1 MKIVGVGKRF
11 EIYEDDL
18 KTYDTLPA
26 NIYTVR
32 FNKMTGFYLEQH
44 SDFEIKEEKVYGVHT
59 EKVEKVLKSFGK
71 FNRNLG
77 VILSGHKGIGKSLFA
92 KMLGIEAVK
101 KELPVVI
108 VDSYIPGIAA
118 YIESIEQEIMVLFD
132 EFDKTFCSKK
142 TDDANDPQASMLSL
156 FDGTSQGKK
165 LYVITCNNINKLN
178 DYLIN
183 RPGRFHYH
191 MRFDFPT
198 SAEVTEYLTD
208 NLDKQYHDE
217 IQNVVNFARK
227 VNLNYDCLRAVAF
240 ELNEGGKFKDIIK
253 DLNIINMNPE
263 TYDISLHFA
272 TGLVLKTHG
281 CNIDFFDSTQ
291 HYSFWMTGSAYD
303 WVCQIGFTVKDCV
316 FDEVNDMFIVKNG
329 DFEINYDDSE
339 YEAKAK
345 ELREA
350 NPTFISIQKRKDK
363 KYHYTV

>member
-1 MKIVGVGKRF
+1 MAENIKSGKYYRVF
-11 EIYEDDL
+11 NGTDWDRMHFV
-18 KTYDTLPA
+18 TDA
-26 NIYTVR
+26 NSV
-32 FNKMTGFYLEQH
+32 
-44 SDFEIKEEKVYGVHT
+44 
-59 EKVEKVLKSFGK
+59 
-71 FNRNLG
+71 
-77 VILSGHKGIGKSLFA
+77 
-92 KMLGIEAVK
+92 
-101 KELPVVI
+101 
-108 VDSYIPGIAA
+108 
-118 YIESIEQEIMVLFD
+118 
-132 EFDKTFCSKK
+132 
-142 TDDANDPQASMLSL
+142 DANDGDNMETKVGAIK
-156 FDGTSQGKK
+156 GITTS
-165 LYVITCNNINKLN
+165 T
-178 DYLIN
+178 
-183 RPGRFHYH
+183 
-191 MRFDFPT
+191 
-198 SAEVTEYLTD
+198 EVTEYLTD

-272 TGLVLKTHG
+272 TGLVLKVHG

-291 HYSFWMTGSAYD
+291 HYSFWMTGSVYD